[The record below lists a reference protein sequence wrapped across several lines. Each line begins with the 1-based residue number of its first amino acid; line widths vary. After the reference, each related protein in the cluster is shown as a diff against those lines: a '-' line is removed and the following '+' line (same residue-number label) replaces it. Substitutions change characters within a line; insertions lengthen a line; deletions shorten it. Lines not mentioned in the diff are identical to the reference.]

1 MACIKLKKLETF
13 LQSVDDFVKLKVKV
27 KLEQYMTPP
36 HIASQVLYDIQTK
49 FKDLEDRSVLDLGC
63 GSGMLSIGAALL
75 GASYVIGAEI
85 DPDAVEI
92 FLKNCT
98 EFELANID
106 CVQVD
111 VLQLET
117 LFGVGQFDIVLM
129 NPPFG
134 TKQNSGIDMAFL
146 HVGIKLARCAV
157 YSMHK
162 SSTRDFIR
170 KKVAQWNVKGTV
182 LAELRYNLE
191 STYKFHKRSS
201 VDVAVDLWRFDLLSG
216 GRVDSIEATTK
227 AVV

>member
-1 MACIKLKKLETF
+1 MACIKLKKLETL
-13 LQSVDDFVKLKVKV
+13 LQSVDDFVKPEV

-36 HIASQVLYDIQTK
+36 HIASQALYDIQTK
-49 FKDLEDRSVLDLGC
+49 FKDLEERSVLDLGC

-75 GASYVIGAEI
+75 GASNVTGAEI
-85 DPDAVEI
+85 DPNAVEI
-92 FLKNCT
+92 FSQNCR
-98 EFELANID
+98 EFELDNID

-117 LFGVGQFDIVLM
+117 LFRSGQFDIVLM

-134 TKQNSGIDMAFL
+134 TKQNSGTDMAFL
-146 HVGIKLARCAV
+146 RIGIKLARCAV

-170 KKVAQWNVKGTV
+170 KKAAQWDVKGTV

-201 VDVAVDLWRFDLLSG
+201 VDVAVDLWRFDVLAG
-216 GRVDSIEATTK
+216 EGAHSIEDSTRA
-227 AVV
+227 AV